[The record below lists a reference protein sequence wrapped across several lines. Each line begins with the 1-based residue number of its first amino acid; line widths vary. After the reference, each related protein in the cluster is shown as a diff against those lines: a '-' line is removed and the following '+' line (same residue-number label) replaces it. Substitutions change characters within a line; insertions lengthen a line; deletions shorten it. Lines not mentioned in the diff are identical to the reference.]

1 MKATKGNLTKLETIL
16 KELGFTTRYEKGNFH
31 AGYCIVQHKKI
42 VVINKFYELE
52 GRVNCIMD
60 ILGGIQIENPE
71 ILSKESLNI
80 VENIKNRQLISEN

>member
-1 MKATKGNLTKLETIL
+1 M
-16 KELGFTTRYEKGNFH
+16 
-31 AGYCIVQHKKI
+31 
-42 VVINKFYELE
+42 VINKFYELE